1 LSLSLKTGFS
11 ELPSV
16 SFVWNFIAFPV
27 FKKSTHH
34 LKPIQVESADIITQD
49 SEKYVEKL
57 LALFK
62 RFSQLV
68 ADAFRDDPRFLTSR
82 DKAFKSVVNDTNI
95 FRLEL
100 PGRQIGA
107 TQKTQPGNFFF
118 HWSQFKKIIL
128 VTYEKRI
135 NKQVLG
141 KFFGLIFV
149 GKSGTVSIC
158 SEKNL

>member
-1 LSLSLKTGFS
+1 M
-11 ELPSV
+11 
-16 SFVWNFIAFPV
+16 
-27 FKKSTHH
+27 
-34 LKPIQVESADIITQD
+34 
-49 SEKYVEKL
+49 

-107 TQKTQPGNFFF
+107 TQKTQPGTADNIFPRFRAASNFFPAIRDLAGGVAAIT
-118 HWSQFKKIIL
+118 S
-128 VTYEKRI
+128 
-135 NKQVLG
+135 
-141 KFFGLIFV
+141 
-149 GKSGTVSIC
+149 
-158 SEKNL
+158 